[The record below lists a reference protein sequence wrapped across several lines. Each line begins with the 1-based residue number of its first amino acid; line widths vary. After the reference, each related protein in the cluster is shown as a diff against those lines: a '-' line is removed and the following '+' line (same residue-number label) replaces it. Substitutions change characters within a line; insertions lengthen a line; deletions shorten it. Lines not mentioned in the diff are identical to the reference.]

1 MRPTVWLKPGIL
13 LVFGAS
19 MDAESHQ
26 HNAVQ
31 LIVPVNNTRCY
42 LSAEGREVAVD
53 GAAIVNAQIPH
64 KLMMDEGW
72 VLLVEPQSDLGQA
85 MCKLLAETVGD
96 RGVMSVSDQAIGVP
110 DSLGLSGGQKS
121 LEDVIPSLA
130 PVLNALTLE
139 PFFTRL
145 VAGGGSG
152 GSLDKR
158 IQLLLSMLD
167 ECFQEG
173 FDRQMSW
180 SALDVAK
187 QLSLSEGRF
196 LHLFRQEM
204 VIPWRPYLLW
214 RRMMCAVNALIS
226 GVSATDA
233 AHLAGFSDSAHLSR
247 TFRRLFGMSIRQALG
262 LFKKN

>member
-13 LVFGAS
+13 LIYGAA
-19 MDAESHQ
+19 MDADSHQ

-31 LIVPVNNTRCY
+31 LIVPVNNSSSY
-42 LSAEGREVAVD
+42 LDIEGREITVEGV
-53 GAAIVNAQIPH
+53 AIVDAQVTH
-64 KLMMDEGW
+64 KLTMEEGW

-85 MCKLLAETVGD
+85 MSKLLARKVGD
-96 RGVMSVSDQAIGVP
+96 YGVIPVGRFDACIHR
-110 DSLGLSGGQKS
+110 QKS
-121 LEDVIPSLA
+121 LEDVIYWLE
-130 PVLNALTLE
+130 PVLSELALE

-145 VAGGGSG
+145 VTGVGGGS
-152 GSLDKR
+152 SLDKR
-158 IQLLLSMLD
+158 IQQLLRMLD

-173 FDRQMSW
+173 FDPQVSW
-180 SALDVAK
+180 SAFDVAK

-226 GVSATDA
+226 GLSATDA

-247 TFRRLFGMSIRQALG
+247 SFRNLFGMSIRQAQG
-262 LFKKN
+262 LFKKG

>member
-13 LVFGAS
+13 LIYGAA
-19 MDAESHQ
+19 MDADNHQ

-31 LIVPVNNTRCY
+31 LIVPVNNSSSR
-42 LSAEGREVAVD
+42 LDAEGHGIAIE
-53 GAAIVNAQIPH
+53 GAAIVDALVTH
-64 KLMMDEGW
+64 KLTMDEGW

-85 MCKLLAETVGD
+85 MSKLLAEKVGD
-96 RGVMSVSDQAIGVP
+96 RGVMPVAGSSIGAFDVSGV
-110 DSLGLSGGQKS
+110 SGQKNI
-121 LEDVIPSLA
+121 EDVTSWLG
-130 PVLNALTLE
+130 PVLNELALE

-145 VAGGGSG
+145 VTGVAGGRL
-152 GSLDKR
+152 LDKR
-158 IQLLLSMLD
+158 IQQLLDMLD
-167 ECFQEG
+167 ECFQDG
-173 FDRQMSW
+173 FDSQISW

-187 QLSLSEGRF
+187 QLALSEGRF

-226 GVSATDA
+226 GASATDA

-262 LFKKN
+262 LFKKR